1 MNKNSIL
8 FYSLSHGNYK
18 QKWNIIKTTQNS
30 IKVSN
35 LMFFILKNKINK
47 FGGGSLNLF
56 FILFYFYL
64 N

>member
-8 FYSLSHGNYK
+8 FYSLNHGNYK

-56 FILFYFYL
+56 FIFT
-64 N
+64 

>member
-8 FYSLSHGNYK
+8 FCSLNHGNYK
-18 QKWNIIKTTQNS
+18 QKLNTIKTTQNF

-35 LMFFILKNKINK
+35 LMFFLLKNKNK
-47 FGGGSLNLF
+47 KIWRREFK
-56 FILFYFYL
+56 FIFYFYL